1 MTFKICK
8 NSPQNTQLDNLAGL
22 SKILYPAFLTSLLI
36 LPFRL
41 QPEVGEL
48 ATSPWQDSNVAAS
61 ADALEKVP
69 GVRFSVLPLAAPN
82 FTEPVDYCFFL
93 L

>member
-1 MTFKICK
+1 MTFKICE
-8 NSPQNTQLDNLAGL
+8 NSPQNTQLDNSAGL

-48 ATSPWQDSNVAAS
+48 ATSLRQDSNVAAS
-61 ADALEKVP
+61 ANALEKVP
-69 GVRFSVLPLAAPN
+69 RVRLSVPPLAAPD
-82 FTEPVDYCFFL
+82 FTEPVDHCFFL